1 MAQALKMPFINT
13 VALAGRL
20 VSNPHPLK
28 GSNDRA
34 GSAFTIAVNRHV
46 RGQKPITTYIDVVAW
61 GSVAEAANKHLQ
73 SGDAVLV
80 SGSLNNYDKKNGSGT
95 VKVLQVSAAAV
106 QFLTRR
112 DESAPEEVSD
122 AAAAS

>member
-1 MAQALKMPFINT
+1 MSQALKMPFINT
-13 VALAGRL
+13 VSLAGRL
-20 VSNPHPLK
+20 VANPHPLK
-28 GSNDRA
+28 GGNDRV

-46 RGQKPITTYIDVVAW
+46 KGSKPITTYVDVICW

-80 SGSLNNYDKKNGSGT
+80 SGSLNNYDKKNGAGT

-106 QFLTRR
+106 QFLTKREETVP
-112 DESAPEEVSD
+112 DEVSEPS
-122 AAAAS
+122 AV

>member
-1 MAQALKMPFINT
+1 MAQALKMPFINS
-13 VALAGRL
+13 VSIAGRL

-28 GSNDRA
+28 AGNDRV
-34 GSAFTIAVNRHV
+34 GSAWTIAVNRHV
-46 RGQKPITTYIDVVAW
+46 KGQKPVTTYVDVICW

-80 SGSLNNYDKKNGSGT
+80 SGSLNNHEKKNGAGT
-95 VKVLQVSAAAV
+95 TKVLQVSAAAV

-112 DESAPEEVSD
+112 EEGAPSEVHDEAPV
-122 AAAAS
+122 